1 MRVQSD
7 RSDIPL
13 PPSVKQI
20 TSTVVDLQPLFSH
33 NGHVEVSATDVWRQL
48 VSLVMDHR
56 GDWRRS
62 VAEATGLPF
71 SRVRALWRLTD
82 RPLTLAELADSMTV
96 DAPAATVAVN
106 DLEQRGL
113 VRRTPHPTNRR
124 AKLVALTDEGLRM
137 VAVARSVVD
146 NPPPSVTA
154 LAPAELARLAAL
166 LDTINSYT
174 PE

>member
-1 MRVQSD
+1 
-7 RSDIPL
+7 
-13 PPSVKQI
+13 
-20 TSTVVDLQPLFSH
+20 
-33 NGHVEVSATDVWRQL
+33 VEVSATDVWRQL

-62 VAEATGLPF
+62 VAAATGLPF

-82 RPLTLAELADSMTV
+82 RPLTLAELADSMLI

-106 DLEQRGL
+106 DLERRGL

-137 VAVARSVVD
+137 VGIARGVVD
-146 NPPPSVTA
+146 NPPPGVTT
-154 LAPAELARLAAL
+154 LPPGELAHLARV
-166 LDTINSYT
+166 LDTISRYDS
-174 PE
+174 E